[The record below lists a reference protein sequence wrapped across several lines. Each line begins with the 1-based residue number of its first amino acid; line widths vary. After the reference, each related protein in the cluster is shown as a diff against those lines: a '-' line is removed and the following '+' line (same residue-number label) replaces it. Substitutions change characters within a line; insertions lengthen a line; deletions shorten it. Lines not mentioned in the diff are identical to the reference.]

1 MNSIYSKISFRAAE
15 VALGV
20 GLATVGMFLVSGVAS
35 AATVTSLPNLTDDDF
50 DGLIDSGEFTEVFVA
65 EGRVGNN
72 SLNTAE
78 RELGI
83 NDKAGNPVKSA
94 QFEWGNGIEYDFT
107 LNYDGSMVN
116 YNVGGTLLSSQ
127 AFSDPIDTIYIRTK
141 SVVNGNTSSSFSKV
155 EGKSFNNLPLSF
167 SSVAQDGGV
176 NYLRISDIS
185 ESFELKGT
193 VSFSWTGDQPTRSNL
208 AYQIQV
214 GNSEPVPEP
223 LTILGSGVALGF
235 GAFLKKESSRKQN
248 KVK

>member
-1 MNSIYSKISFRAAE
+1 MNSIYSKISFRAAG

-20 GLATVGMFLVSGVAS
+20 GLATAGLSLTPNVAS
-35 AATVTSLPNLTDDDF
+35 AVTVKTLPQNFT
-50 DGLIDSGEFTEVFVA
+50 IDNQTFTEVFVA
-65 EGRVGNN
+65 EGRIGTDGM
-72 SLNTAE
+72 SGDW
-78 RELGI
+78 ELGVLNPI
-83 NDKAGNPVKSA
+83 NNNLPDKQK
-94 QFEWGNGIEYDFT
+94 QFVWENGAKYDFT
-107 LNYDGSMVN
+107 LKYDVLTSTVN
-116 YNVGGTLLSSQ
+116 YNVGATELSSKT
-127 AFSDPIDTIYIRTK
+127 FSDPIDTIYIRTK

-155 EGKSFNNLPLSF
+155 EGESFNNLPLSF
-167 SSVAQDGGV
+167 SSVVQDGDV

-185 ESFELKGT
+185 ESFELKGQ